1 MEVQRVIQVDGMECG
16 RVDGV
21 REEKMKAKRRKKYQF
36 LFNSKKNKT
45 IT

>member
-21 REEKMKAKRRKKYQF
+21 REEKMEEKEGRNISFYLIRKRIKQ
-36 LFNSKKNKT
+36 
-45 IT
+45 